1 MRLLAIISLLVL
13 SSVSVAQTF
22 VAKASHSSV
31 GVGER
36 LKVTYTLEGDGN
48 KFVQPTFDGFR
59 LLSGPNTS
67 SNMQWVNGNFSS
79 SKTFSFLLLAIQEGE
94 FTIPAASIK
103 SNGNVIQSNTLKV
116 NVTRGKQNNKGQAQ
130 QGNKQQNAA
139 SQTTTSDTPDLSTNI
154 FMKLFV
160 NKKSAYVGEQ
170 IIATYK
176 LYVNAQIVN
185 YANNRPVYN
194 GFYAEDIEL
203 DPNAEITTETLN
215 GKQYRVAT
223 MKKVVLTPQKSGD
236 IEVSPLEMEMV
247 VQLENRNKRRSIWD
261 PWGSFKDVKYEIAS
275 NTQTIKVKALPTAN
289 QPANFN
295 GAVGNFKLSAS
306 SDLEEINVNEAV
318 NLTIKIEGKGNIDLI
333 AEPSI
338 TFPKDFESYE
348 PKVKKNV
355 NVSSGG
361 SAGKKTFEYVVIPR
375 YAGDFELPPISMSF
389 FDPSTGSYKS
399 LKTEPISL
407 KVRKNGTAEQG
418 SDQAYIAPKKEDVQI
433 IGNDIRYISTSTEEF
448 QQDDQESFFNSP
460 GFYAMNTLPI
470 AVMGLSVLLIGNIRK
485 RDSDIGLVRS
495 RKANAMAKKRLST
508 ARKII
513 DGENAIFY
521 EEIFKALYGYLSD
534 KLRIEVS
541 DLTKENIDESLRN
554 RSVPNEIIVEL
565 TKALSECEMARF
577 APGVVR
583 SKEDMLATSTKIIER
598 IEDVA

>member
-1 MRLLAIISLLVL
+1 VL
-13 SSVSVAQTF
+13 SSVSAAQTF
-22 VAKASHSSV
+22 IAKASHNSV

-103 SNGNVIQSNTLKV
+103 SNGNVIQSNTIKV
-116 NVTRGKQNNKGQAQ
+116 NVTGGKQNNKGQAQ
-130 QGNKQQNAA
+130 QGNKQQNTA

-247 VQLENRNKRRSIWD
+247 VRLENRNKRRSIWD
-261 PWGSFKDVKYEIAS
+261 PWGSFKDVKYEIVS

-295 GAVGNFKLSAS
+295 GAVGSFKLSAS

-333 AEPSI
+333 AEPNF
-338 TFPKDFESYE
+338 TFPKDFETYE
-348 PKVKKNV
+348 PEVKKNV
-355 NVSSGG
+355 NATSGG
-361 SAGKKTFEYVVIPR
+361 SAGKKTFEYLVIPR
-375 YAGDFELPPISMSF
+375 YAGEFELPPISMSF

-407 KVRKNGTAEQG
+407 KVRKNGSAEQG

-460 GFYAMNTLPI
+460 GFYAMSALPI
-470 AVMGLSVLLIGNIRK
+470 AAMGLSVLLVGNIRK
-485 RDSDIGLVRS
+485 RDSDIRLVRS
-495 RKANAMAKKRLST
+495 RRANAMAKRRLSK

-513 DGENAIFY
+513 DGENAFFY

-534 KLRIEVS
+534 KLGIEVS

-554 RSVPNEIIVEL
+554 RSVPNETIIEL
-565 TKALSECEMARF
+565 TKALNECEMARF